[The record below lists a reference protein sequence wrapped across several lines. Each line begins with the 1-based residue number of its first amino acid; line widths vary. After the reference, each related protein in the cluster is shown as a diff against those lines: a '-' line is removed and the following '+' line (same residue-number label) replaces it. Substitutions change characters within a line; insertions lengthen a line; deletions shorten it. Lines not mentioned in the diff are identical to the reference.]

1 MQDPTPANQIE
12 GPPSP
17 DLSITALGL
26 STRAKNVLLGAGIS
40 TVGKALA
47 ALEEGGETLTGLKG
61 FGSRSLTDLK
71 KRLQEQ
77 GFSLPAPPVPDEAV
91 PPLKALETALEQE
104 IRELEA
110 VEMEMT
116 GADLAAEVVLEE
128 KKEEAPEI
136 APAAAVVAAPVEE
149 IPQTTV
155 AAATPASQAETLW
168 ETPTLG
174 QRISATLVQ
183 ARDQF
188 RVGVWLYGLIGLLI
202 IIALFLPPVSL
213 LNRLGITGYTPLDA
227 EDSSASHP
235 DGITLSVS
243 TETFADQLRVRM
255 NAVPRLEFLEGSA
268 GGKLR
273 EAVETLPTHLDVKS
287 PLYQIQVRGESS
299 QAVTIDVVI
308 PNDAEPWETLDLYT
322 WNGEEWR
329 WVGGELHTEV
339 AEHEFI
345 RAHVNGS
352 DVPTTLVVVQAGSPP
367 PAVSTSLEPDDNP
380 LDAAAGMLDE
390 VNPVG
395 LLLGTDGGFVGV
407 PALPPTEGATYTILP
422 TLRNWAPDASV
433 NQGLLSDLLA
443 IPEIQETHISNIV
456 QLCTANGFAGVGV
469 DYRGVGPGEREA
481 YSAFIEAL
489 ATELHAEGLRLSL
502 VVEPPTPTDGGWDT
516 GGYDW
521 MKLGAA
527 ADVVAVPFPADP
539 AAYVAGGQAQRLLDW
554 ATAQVDRY
562 KLRMLVSSLSAEQS
576 GEGVETISLQQA
588 LAPFGNIVPL
598 ADVTRVEPGSQ
609 VEFGLSGQV
618 RSITPQETA
627 GTYRLEYEA
636 DDGETRT
643 VWLGT
648 ATNLATKLSWA
659 EKYHL
664 GGVVVADLLDP
675 GNGPGIVDAVTGYR
689 AATGSPVRAGKG
701 IEVLW
706 TVANAAATIDQQTAT
721 LTEPGY
727 TWTVLAAAGDYTVE
741 ATIGG
746 FDHGSVPV
754 VVATPEP
761 ALTEEITTTRGI
773 TPTGGITATEPTA
786 VTGVSLVTE
795 ECLGASYVADVTI
808 PDNTRL
814 EKGEEFVKTWS
825 VRNSGTCAWPEDT
838 VLVRVNSQLG
848 GPESVPVGAVA
859 AGETVEVSIDLV
871 APDQDGVFDGK
882 WVLRTGDTDVPGSGL
897 TAVIQAGEGASAGP
911 AAAPAPVS
919 GGSFQL
925 GGHILHYGYAS
936 QMHHAG
942 MNWVKVQVRYP
953 QDASGLIAEAHAN
966 GFNILLGAL
975 GGPQDVTH
983 AGFVNDYANWF
994 ASLASAGANAIEIWN
1009 EPNIER
1015 EWQIGH
1021 IDPTAYTQL
1030 LCTSYRAIKGANSDT
1045 LVVSGALA
1053 PTWHN
1058 PPHHWSDEAFLQGM
1072 AAAGAA
1078 SCIDYVGAHYNS
1090 GIVPPSQRSGSPQGE
1105 HYSWYFWPMVD
1116 LYYGAFGGARQVI
1129 FTEMGYLSSEGYCQL
1144 PDNFMWAVNT
1154 TAAQQAQWLAE
1165 AISQAANSGKVR
1177 LIIVWNVG
1185 FNRYDCGPGNGDPQ
1199 AGYSIIRPGGSCP
1212 ACDSLHNI
1220 LGAR

>member
-1 MQDPTPANQIE
+1 
-12 GPPSP
+12 
-17 DLSITALGL
+17 
-26 STRAKNVLLGAGIS
+26 
-40 TVGKALA
+40 
-47 ALEEGGETLTGLKG
+47 
-61 FGSRSLTDLK
+61 
-71 KRLQEQ
+71 
-77 GFSLPAPPVPDEAV
+77 
-91 PPLKALETALEQE
+91 
-104 IRELEA
+104 
-110 VEMEMT
+110 
-116 GADLAAEVVLEE
+116 
-128 KKEEAPEI
+128 
-136 APAAAVVAAPVEE
+136 
-149 IPQTTV
+149 
-155 AAATPASQAETLW
+155 
-168 ETPTLG
+168 
-174 QRISATLVQ
+174 
-183 ARDQF
+183 
-188 RVGVWLYGLIGLLI
+188 
-202 IIALFLPPVSL
+202 SL

-897 TAVIQAGEGASAGP
+897 TAVIQAGEGASAS
-911 AAAPAPVS
+911 PAPVS

-925 GGHILHYGYAS
+925 GGQTHTLAHPGE
-936 QMHHAG
+936 MHNAG
-942 MNWVKVQVRYP
+942 MNWVKFQVKWSPGMTGGDVVGRIQQAHTNKLQVLLSIPGGAEYP
-953 QDASGLIAEAHAN
+953 SSIDFAAYVEFLRQVAEQ
-966 GFNILLGAL
+966 
-975 GGPQDVTH
+975 GPD
-983 AGFVNDYANWF
+983 G
-994 ASLASAGANAIEIWN
+994 IEIWN
-1009 EPNIER
+1009 EQNIDR
-1015 EWQIGH
+1015 EWPAGQ
-1021 IDPTAYTQL
+1021 IDPTAYVQQML
-1030 LCTSYRAIKGANSDT
+1030 APAYNAIKSVNPNI
-1045 LVVSGALA
+1045 LVISGAPS
-1053 PTWHN
+1053 PTGYFGGCS
-1058 PPHHWSDEAFLQGM
+1058 PAGCDDEPYVAGM
-1072 AAAGAA
+1072 LAAGAA
-1078 SCIDYVGAHYNS
+1078 NYVDCVGIHYNE
-1090 GIVPPSQRSGSPQGE
+1090 GILPPSQTSGDPRGSSN
-1105 HYSWYFWPMVD
+1105 HYTRYFWGMVNA
-1116 LYYGAFGGARQVI
+1116 YYDAFGGQRRLC
-1129 FTEMGYLSSEGYCQL
+1129 FTELGYVSPEGYGTL
-1144 PDNFMWAVNT
+1144 PANFAWAADTSV
-1154 TAAQQAQWLAE
+1154 AEQSAWLAE
-1165 AISQAANSGKVR
+1165 AASLSASSGKVR
-1177 LIIVWNVG
+1177 LMIVYNVD
-1185 FNRYDCGPGNGDPQ
+1185 FTLWSAHDPQ
-1199 AGYSIIRPGGSCP
+1199 AGYAIIRPGGGCP
-1212 ACDSLHNI
+1212 ACDSLRAVMGSH
-1220 LGAR
+1220 